1 VSGKINS
8 PWLRALLHPLNL
20 AMLGLGVAAAMCA
33 AWWLLPVSFV
43 LYGLMVLSVVR
54 DPSIQFQHKVFSRRP
69 LARRFVKPFE
79 RIERVQVRLF
89 NTLSNSGRD
98 VQRALR
104 EVQQAVDDLVEQ
116 SYGVCLRMSGLE
128 NHRLM
133 VEHNIDFEFEL
144 SEIERKIQGE
154 EDALVRQDYEEV
166 KTTLERRAGDLR
178 SLIHLLDRVEAQL
191 AVISNTIASVYTEI
205 LRLEALGVE
214 EIQAESPELVAQIR
228 KETQELLS
236 FEREASRKDFEQRLP
251 AAGD

>member
-1 VSGKINS
+1 MGLVLFKSSLGPISIGAFNWAVLVRSKKCQLEIEHSSG
-8 PWLRALLHPLNL
+8 
-20 AMLGLGVAAAMCA
+20 
-33 AWWLLPVSFV
+33 
-43 LYGLMVLSVVR
+43 
-54 DPSIQFQHKVFSRRP
+54 
-69 LARRFVKPFE
+69 
-79 RIERVQVRLF
+79 
-89 NTLSNSGRD
+89 
-98 VQRALR
+98 
-104 EVQQAVDDLVEQ
+104 
-116 SYGVCLRMSGLE
+116 
-128 NHRLM
+128 
-133 VEHNIDFEFEL
+133 FEFEL
-144 SEIERKIQGE
+144 SEIEDKIQAE

-214 EIQAESPELVAQIR
+214 EIQAESPELVSQIQ